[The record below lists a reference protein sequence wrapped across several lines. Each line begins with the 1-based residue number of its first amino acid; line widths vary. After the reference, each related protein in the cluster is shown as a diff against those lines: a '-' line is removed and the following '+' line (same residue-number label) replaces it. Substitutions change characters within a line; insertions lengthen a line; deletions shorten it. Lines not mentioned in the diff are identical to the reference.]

1 MENKPT
7 SVEELFYKLKD
18 YGDTRLDLF
27 KLKSINKISGFLTSL
42 IVSVILVVI
51 LFLVIIC
58 LTIGAALLIGTLLGK
73 AYYGFFIIGAIY
85 IITGLV
91 LYSGRNKFL
100 KTPVS
105 NKLIKEL
112 LD

>member
-18 YGDTRLDLF
+18 YGDIRLNLF
-27 KLKSINKISGFLTSL
+27 KLKSINKVSTFLSTL
-42 IVSVILVVI
+42 IAIAIFVV
-51 LFLVIIC
+51 LSFLVLLCI
-58 LTIGAALLIGTLLGK
+58 TIGAALLLGALLGK
-73 AYYGFFIIGAIY
+73 TYYGFFIIGGVY
-85 IITGLV
+85 IIIGLV
-91 LYSGRNKFL
+91 LYSGRKKYL

-105 NKLIKEL
+105 NNLIKEL